1 MKYTIQEDIG
11 NHFLDRAVKLLKEG
25 RTFVFVLDNIDWE
38 VKVHDMRSDK
48 QNTSVHAVATSIVF
62 DRITTIPL
70 ADDSPKKTL
79 SDCNLMDLF
88 TLSDEEIRC
97 TRERYKIFIGRIL
110 CESCPSFDF
119 IKDILPAHTPCR
131 YSVEMSSQSVVVPL
145 PVLMKD
151 EKKYSDLVDVLDQ
164 LEAWV
169 RDIYAKAG
177 LCAPPD
183 EDHVPSGPPI
193 AAPSR
198 PDQPASHVPPV
209 PAADDPLAKVKIPC
223 FGDQLT
229 RVRLAGAKDLRAGSH
244 TPQDRLDHL
253 YPFRIVDWHTKRS
266 FLKVNSLHVFFI
278 FFYFTLRILDK
289 NI

>member
-119 IKDILPAHTPCR
+119 IKDILPAHTPC

-183 EDHVPSGPPI
+183 EDHVPPGPPI

>member
-48 QNTSVHAVATSIVF
+48 QNTSVHVVATSIVF

-110 CESCPSFDF
+110 CESCPSF
-119 IKDILPAHTPCR
+119 
-131 YSVEMSSQSVVVPL
+131 
-145 PVLMKD
+145 
-151 EKKYSDLVDVLDQ
+151 
-164 LEAWV
+164 
-169 RDIYAKAG
+169 
-177 LCAPPD
+177 
-183 EDHVPSGPPI
+183 
-193 AAPSR
+193 
-198 PDQPASHVPPV
+198 
-209 PAADDPLAKVKIPC
+209 
-223 FGDQLT
+223 
-229 RVRLAGAKDLRAGSH
+229 
-244 TPQDRLDHL
+244 
-253 YPFRIVDWHTKRS
+253 
-266 FLKVNSLHVFFI
+266 
-278 FFYFTLRILDK
+278 
-289 NI
+289 